1 MLQQALT
8 AIIVPYDSSYFI
20 RRDINIILIKIR
32 FVVTVM
38 IKQQQ
43 FQHESST
50 WERLLD
56 FFKQENTFLKNR
68 LSEVLDSKDDKS
80 FVSTAEHFQ
89 NMFLLKDDY
98 INELKKDIKEQQRQ
112 LKMNFSQDGNDVE
125 VKLIKKQEKLRNE
138 IKNFERN
145 FSELKDEFNQSLIA
159 L

>member
-1 MLQQALT
+1 
-8 AIIVPYDSSYFI
+8 
-20 RRDINIILIKIR
+20 
-32 FVVTVM
+32 M